1 MWQGDAN
8 VKGRTA
14 GRYQGAASV
23 PGGERLFSSGL
34 LTGCLLTTIS
44 LDRKRGGH
52 HPVYRQWQVGGE
64 CGGKHERSE
73 NGFKTAWGL
82 DTERLTL

>member
-52 HPVYRQWQVGGE
+52 HPVFSAVAGWGRVW
-64 CGGKHERSE
+64 R
-73 NGFKTAWGL
+73 KTQKV
-82 DTERLTL
+82 RKSV